1 MSQAATPPPQRI
13 LRCALPTP
21 LNRLFDYLPPADGS
35 TGVVGGRVSVPFG
48 RQQLV
53 GMLIAFCDESDV
65 PANKL
70 KAAHSALDNEP
81 LLDATSLRL
90 LNWAA
95 NFYQHPLGDTIFNF
109 LPSHLRQGRPASLVV
124 EKSAWRL
131 SSLGKGLPEDALKRA
146 RKQAELLKLLQQQ
159 DWADREQ
166 LKALG
171 IGSSIIKA
179 LKDKDILE
187 EFQIASGPAPKEPC
201 VPGTGLTLN
210 AEQAE
215 ALQHMQAN
223 LSHFS
228 ANLLDGIT
236 GSGKTEVYLQ
246 AIAEVINNGR
256 QALVLVPEIG
266 LTPQMQA
273 RFQSRFGD
281 HVVCLHSGL
290 NDAERLQGWLQAR
303 DGHATVVIGTRSAL
317 LTPFPNLGLIV
328 IDEEHDHSFKQQD
341 GLRYSARDLAIKRA
355 QLLNIPIILG
365 SATPSV
371 ETLYN
376 ASQGKMSHL
385 KLRERAAGAVPPSF
399 EIIDTREL
407 QSEDGLS
414 EQLLQAIRRHLANE
428 QQVLV
433 FINRRGYA
441 PTLICRSCGWIA
453 QCDAC
458 EARLTA
464 HSVGHRL
471 NCHHCGFSGRWPEH
485 CPNCNR
491 RELQGLGMGTQRMDR
506 ALALHFPDTKVIRVD
521 RDTTARKGELEEKLA
536 EVATGEP
543 CILVGTQML
552 AKGHHFPKLSLVVI
566 LDADAGIFSA
576 DFRGPERMA
585 QTLTQVAGRAG
596 REGIQGEVVVQSQL
610 PDHPMLHNILH
621 LGYGEF
627 SQQLLEQRE
636 LQGLPPV
643 RKLVCVHAEDDR
655 LDFAMQV
662 LEQIRDSIVPLLQ
675 IEDRNAS
682 QLIGPTPA
690 TLVRRAHRFRAQL
703 NVFADN
709 TAVQHRLLVLIRH
722 FLDTQKIRHSTRVA
736 IDVNPIDGG

>member
-1 MSQAATPPPQRI
+1 MPPAATMPPSRI

-21 LNRLFDYLPPADGS
+21 LNRLFDYLAPVDGS
-35 TGVVGGRVSVPFG
+35 TPVVGGRVSVPFG

-53 GMLIAFCDESDV
+53 GLIIETSDNSDV
-65 PANKL
+65 PSSKL
-70 KAAHSALDNEP
+70 KAAHETLDTSP
-81 LLDATSLRL
+81 LLAPESLKL
-90 LNWAA
+90 LQWAA
-95 NFYQHPLGDTIFNF
+95 NYYQHPLGDTLFNF
-109 LPSHLRQGRPASLVV
+109 IPALLRQGRPASLLE
-124 EKSAWRL
+124 EKTYWRL
-131 SSLGKGLPEDALKRA
+131 STQGKGLPKDALKRA
-146 RKQAELLKLLQQQ
+146 RKQAELLHTLQQQ
-159 DWADREQ
+159 ENIDRVQ
-166 LKALG
+166 LKSQG
-171 IGSSIIKA
+171 ISSSVIKA
-179 LKDKDILE
+179 LKDKALIE
-187 EFQIASGPAPKEPC
+187 EFTCKTGPEPSGTCTPKE
-201 VPGTGLTLN
+201 GLTLN
-210 AEQAE
+210 EEQAL
-215 ALQHMQAN
+215 A
-223 LSHFS
+223 LSHIKEGIQQFS
-228 ANLLDGIT
+228 AHLLDGVT

-246 AIAEVINNGR
+246 AIAAVINARR

-273 RFQSRFGD
+273 RFQARFGD

-290 NDAERLQGWLQAR
+290 NDTERLHGWLKAR
-303 DGHATVVIGTRSAL
+303 DGLASVVIGTRSAL
-317 LTPFPNLGLIV
+317 LTPFPDLGLII

-355 QLLNIPIILG
+355 QSLNIPIVLG

-376 ASQGKMSHL
+376 TSQGKISHL
-385 KLRERAAGAVPPSF
+385 ALRQRAGGALPPSF
-399 EIIDTREL
+399 EIVDTREL

-414 EQLLQAIRRHLANE
+414 EQLLQAITRHLSN
-428 QQVLV
+428 QRQVLV
-433 FINRRGYA
+433 FINRRGFA

-485 CPNCNR
+485 CPSCNGND
-491 RELQGLGMGTQRMDR
+491 LQGLGIGTQRMDR
-506 ALALHFPDTKVIRVD
+506 ALALHFPDATVIRVD
-521 RDTTARKGELEEKLA
+521 RDTTQRKGELEEKLA
-536 EVATGEP
+536 QVASGEP

-596 REGIQGEVVVQSQL
+596 REGIPGEVMVQSQL

-621 LGYGEF
+621 LGYAEF
-627 SQQLLEQRE
+627 AQQLLEQRE

-643 RKLVCVHAEDDR
+643 RKLVSVHAEDDR
-655 LDFAMQV
+655 LDFAMQA
-662 LEQIRDSIVPLLQ
+662 LEQIRNSITPLLQ

-690 TLVRRAHRFRAQL
+690 NLVRRAHRFRAQL
-703 NVFADN
+703 HVYADTN
-709 TAVQHRLLVLIRH
+709 IVQHRLLVLIRH
-722 FLDTQKIRHSTRVA
+722 YLDTQKVRHSTRIA